1 MGAQVAYP
9 DLPVLC
15 CVGDGAVGF
24 TLAEFDTMVRHNLPI
39 VTLVMNN
46 HSWGAVRHFQQMVS
60 GADHV
65 FATTLRD
72 SNYHEVAAA
81 FGCHAQHVT
90 ELQDLGP
97 AIRTAFASGRPACIN
112 VAIDAEPIPPELHL
126 LSKL

>member
-1 MGAQVAYP
+1 
-9 DLPVLC
+9 
-15 CVGDGAVGF
+15 
-24 TLAEFDTMVRHNLPI
+24 
-39 VTLVMNN
+39 
-46 HSWGAVRHFQQMVS
+46 MVS